1 MSYKDLN
8 DTKDKL
14 LREIS
19 KIKKRLH
26 SQKNPQLKNELK
38 EKERQLKSLSS

>member
-1 MSYKDLN
+1 MSYKDLK

-14 LREIS
+14 LREIP

-26 SQKNPQLKNELK
+26 SSRENRSKNI
-38 EKERQLKSLSS
+38 